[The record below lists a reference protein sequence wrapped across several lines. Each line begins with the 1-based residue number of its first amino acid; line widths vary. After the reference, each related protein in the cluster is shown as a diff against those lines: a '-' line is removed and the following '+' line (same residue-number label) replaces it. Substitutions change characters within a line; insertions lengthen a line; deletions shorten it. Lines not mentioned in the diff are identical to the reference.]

1 MSGHQV
7 VYGPRTAK
15 SDQRFDA
22 GRNLSNKDTEIE
34 NIIRTWKGEVKESNT
49 LNPKDE
55 MKILRNWGYLKKKL
69 PVNQVIDPFIEKCV
83 VTPEQWLQIKSSGK
97 GDADLTEDLLYV
109 ILKRPPDVYPSMLA
123 ALRALGLSQVAQQL
137 EGTRENI
144 SLSSSLSSGGS
155 LRQIGR
161 PTKVGGTFPRPVESI
176 SVADPRNGA
185 VGAICEEPGSA
196 GDVVIDTTV
205 RQHDLERMKD
215 EIREE
220 LRQLRANIEN
230 GREADRAQLTSLQH
244 KHDELQGDLEK
255 ATEEREKLKAD
266 IETFAELVN
275 SLKQQMEKK
284 QEQFEAAAER
294 NKELERQLKSKT
306 GQIQEE
312 LEEKE
317 RERVGLE
324 HVLHAKE
331 ADYRVLQAALER
343 LKVDHEER
351 HGRLRSLTRDKV
363 ILEKEVQ
370 LLNKDKK
377 NLEVKIKSLEQH
389 MRILQEK
396 HIRETSDIRQEMERQ
411 KTLLEEADRERQ
423 DLERQLYDSVRKN
436 EGLRRSNTS
445 LEESLQRTTDE
456 KLHLQQR
463 LRQAD
468 MTKYA
473 RPPYLAGTR
482 STRVGWN
489 PKHLKR

>member
-123 ALRALGLSQVAQQL
+123 ALRALGLSQV
-137 EGTRENI
+137 
-144 SLSSSLSSGGS
+144 
-155 LRQIGR
+155 
-161 PTKVGGTFPRPVESI
+161 ESI

-185 VGAICEEPGSA
+185 VGAICEEPG
-196 GDVVIDTTV
+196 
-205 RQHDLERMKD
+205 MKD

-230 GREADRAQLTSLQH
+230 GREADRAQLTSLQSVFFSQH